1 MTKKEISSLS
11 SKIVNYFGIEKSMM
25 AVLVPFSLAAVSEIV
40 IIFAVPNKPIVEE
53 VTKSTKTKKENV

>member
-40 IIFAVPNKPIVEE
+40 NYFCCSKQAY
-53 VTKSTKTKKENV
+53 S